1 METVRRCLKIN
12 LTNGDEIVAKITPA
26 IEYAFEQHAGKG
38 FYKAIVDDG
47 KQSDVYWIAWKLLFS
62 AGFEVKP
69 FGEKFLET
77 LEKVEVVDDTPEK

>member
-1 METVRRCLKIN
+1 MTILKIT
-12 LTNGDEIVAKITPA
+12 LTNGDVTEQKITPSV
-26 IEYAFEQHAGKG
+26 EYAFEQHAGKG
-38 FYKAIVDDG
+38 FYKAIGEDQ
-47 KQSDVYWIAWKLLFS
+47 KQSEVYWIAWKLLFS